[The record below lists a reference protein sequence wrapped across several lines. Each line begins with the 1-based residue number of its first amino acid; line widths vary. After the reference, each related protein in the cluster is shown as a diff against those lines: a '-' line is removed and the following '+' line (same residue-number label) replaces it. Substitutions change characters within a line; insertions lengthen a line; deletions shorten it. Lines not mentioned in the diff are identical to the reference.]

1 MKNKFGK
8 KKLLLEIVPSMLL
21 IVFEV
26 SFQQTVFYKKIKIIK
41 KRVLKHTVN
50 TFCGNNDVPFI
61 MGNKCI
67 PSSRSCL
74 DGSLEDTGVM
84 VSCHMGIW

>member
-1 MKNKFGK
+1 MF
-8 KKLLLEIVPSMLL
+8 L
-21 IVFEV
+21 IVFGI
-26 SFQQTVFYKKIKIIK
+26 SFQLTVLYKKKIIK
-41 KRVLKHTVN
+41 KSVLKHTVN
-50 TFCGNNDVPFI
+50 TFCGNNDVPFN
-61 MGNKCI
+61 MGNKCT